1 MSFIQYELWKDCN
14 NSCKYC
20 FNKYVPKVRN
30 KEAALDYAYNSLKSK
45 IVEPGSSIGFMG
57 GEFFGGQ
64 LANEKV
70 KNKFY
75 KLSELVIDKL
85 SGDTPGR
92 FLIMSALM
100 ADDKSDWFEFCD
112 FIHENKMDKNILV
125 CTSWDKLYRFNTD
138 KELQNWQETMRETQE
153 RYPDMKIHVEMIL
166 TEYLIQSIMDE
177 PLYLKNFEKEWN
189 CRVDFNI
196 PYLPLHYETRGES
209 KEVFDKKLPMFFPK
223 RKSFLNLLRTRPNSF
238 DLAGI
243 SDHRFHSSE
252 LHYTLN
258 DKDWI
263 VLPERDKMETTCINN
278 KTCSNCCGYIDSEIK
293 IQSDIKMFLKSFF

>member
-14 NSCKYC
+14 NNCKYC
-20 FNKYVPKVRN
+20 FNKYIPKIRN
-30 KEAALDYAYNSLKSK
+30 KESALDYAYNSLRNK
-45 IVEPGSSIGFMG
+45 IITPGSSIGFMG

-64 LANEKV
+64 LNNEKV

-75 KLSELVIDKL
+75 KLSELAINKL
-85 SGDTPGR
+85 RGDIPGR

-100 ADDKSDWFEFCD
+100 ANDKSDWFEFCD
-112 FIHENKMDKNILV
+112 FIHSNKFDKNILI
-125 CTSWDKLYRFNTD
+125 CTSWDKLYRFTD
-138 KELQNWQETMRETQE
+138 QTKYNWEETIKETQE
-153 RYPDMKIHVEMIL
+153 KYPDMKIHVEMIL
-166 TEYLIQSIMDE
+166 TEYLIQSIMDN
-177 PLYLKNFEKEWN
+177 PLYLKDFEKEWN

-196 PYLPLHYETRGES
+196 PYLPLNYELYNET
-209 KEVFDKKLPMFFPK
+209 KEVFDQKYPDFFPK
-223 RKSFLNLLRTRPNSF
+223 RKSFLKMLQTRPESF

-243 SDHRFHSSE
+243 SNHRFHSSE

-278 KTCSNCCGYIDSEIK
+278 KSCNNCCGYVDSKIK